1 MKKLTILII
10 ITCIGFSSC
19 EKVINLDLDNTSPKL
34 VIEGN
39 IYNQPGPYIV
49 KIRQSVSFDEA
60 NDYPAVSGA
69 EVIIDDNHG
78 VKDTLS
84 ETTPGMYATSKIQ
97 GIPGYTYSLSV
108 TVDKNTYTASSTM
121 PSPIGIDS
129 IFFEKFVIGNF
140 DMVSIK
146 FQDHGAIANYYRIVE
161 YYNGKRETDFYTISD
176 DVYDGRVITYSIF
189 ATEDND
195 FLFNSGDEI
204 TIWLESIDKGVYDY
218 FRTAAENS
226 IDSQSSTP
234 ANPLSNLSNGALGY
248 FSACAFTSKTIVF

>member
-1 MKKLTILII
+1 MKKLATLLL

-49 KIRQSVSFDEA
+49 KVTRTVGFDEA
-60 NDYPAVSGA
+60 NNYPAVSGA
-69 EVIIDDNHG
+69 TVVIDNNHG
-78 VKDTLS
+78 IKDTLS
-84 ETTPGMYATSKIQ
+84 ETTPGMYLTSKIN

-108 TVDKNTYTASSTM
+108 TVDKTTYTASSTM
-121 PSPIGIDS
+121 PAAIGIDS
-129 IFFEKFVIGNF
+129 IFFEKFIIGNF

-146 FQDHGAIANYYRIVE
+146 FQDHADILNYYRIVE
-161 YYNGKRETDFYTISD
+161 YYNGKREPDFYTISD

-195 FLFNSGDEI
+195 FLFNTGDEI
-204 TIWLESIDKGVYDY
+204 TIRLESIDKGVYDY

-234 ANPLSNLSNGALGY
+234 ANPLSNISNGALGY
-248 FSACAFTSKTIVF
+248 FSASAFTSKSIVY